1 MVEGVGAEEDPTP
14 PMADVYQSKLVPVAV
29 N

>member
-1 MVEGVGAEEDPTP
+1 MVEGIGAVEDPTP
-14 PMADVYQSKLVPVAV
+14 PVAEVYQSKLVPVAV